1 MPAPSFAVERNDLR
15 VVMARIFDA
24 PREVVFK
31 AFTDRNAMPR
41 WWGLRR
47 HTTTVDNMDVR
58 VGGAWRYVCRDADG
72 HTYAFNG
79 VYKRVDPPTLLSCTF
94 NFEGIPGDHELLQ
107 TVVFE
112 DLGGK
117 TRVTSTAVYA
127 NLEDLDGMVASGME
141 EGATESWDRLAELV
155 EKASVGR

>member
-1 MPAPSFAVERNDLR
+1 MSAASFAVKRNELR
-15 VVMARIFDA
+15 VVMERIFDA

-31 AFTDRNAMPR
+31 AFTDPNTIPR

-47 HTTTVDNMDVR
+47 HTTTVDKMDVR

-79 VYKRVDPPTLLSCTF
+79 VYKSVAPPTLLSCTF

-112 DLGGK
+112 DLAGR
-117 TRVTSTAVYA
+117 TRVTSTGVYA
-127 NLEDLDGMVASGME
+127 TLEDLDGMVASGME
-141 EGATESWDRLAELV
+141 SGATESWERLAEFV
-155 EKASVGR
+155 EKASGG